1 LRRDALILDDRMSVY
16 GNSKKGKRSAAPL
29 LISVFW
35 LVSTISAALGT
46 VYVTGAE
53 TNIASKDAGTPA
65 RNEPRLAHAADNPST
80 PVQRPMRVAALEALH
95 LKIKSGLGS
104 DSSSLAALVP
114 QEHAL
119 VIANGKS
126 VISVQSGTTPA
137 LDCNSVFHARA
148 PPVAAA

>member
-1 LRRDALILDDRMSVY
+1 LRRDELILDDRMSVH

-29 LISVFW
+29 LISIFW

-53 TNIASKDAGTPA
+53 TNIAAKDAGAPT
-65 RNEPRLAHAADNPST
+65 RNETRLAHEANNQST

-104 DSSSLAALVP
+104 DRSSLDALVP
-114 QEHAL
+114 HEPAP
-119 VIANGKS
+119 VIANRKS
-126 VISVQSGTTPA
+126 VSSVQSGTTPA
-137 LDCNSVFHARA
+137 LDCNSVFDARA

>member
-1 LRRDALILDDRMSVY
+1 MLDDRMSVH

-29 LISVFW
+29 LISIFW

-53 TNIASKDAGTPA
+53 TSIAAKDAGTPA
-65 RNEPRLAHAADNPST
+65 RDETRLAHEANNQST
-80 PVQRPMRVAALEALH
+80 PVQSPMRVAALEALH

-104 DSSSLAALVP
+104 DSSSPAALVP
-114 QEHAL
+114 QDHAL
-119 VIANGKS
+119 FFANGKS
-126 VISVQSGTTPA
+126 VKSVPSGTSPA

-148 PPVAAA
+148 PPLTAA